1 MDGKTAVD
9 TIKSFKT
16 LLSTDDYAEFVKG
29 EDSSK
34 LRAFPEVV
42 EFLKGEFP
50 WEKDKDKEKGED
62 DEKDGKEEAGEKK
75 EKESKKEEKEE
86 EPTEKA
92 ISVEMLKGLTDEM
105 NGKFKTVTEMIQK
118 SLDTEDRIA
127 ELQKSVDSMT
137 TLVEKIAGMPLGNK
151 AIKNAA
157 AANFFEK
164 ALGGEQEDESGK
176 KMLSVS
182 AHKEII
188 LKSLEDGMNK
198 TVDPELKK
206 SYEDSIVRYNGG
218 GGTINQTVAMD
229 LFENFGIRLVK

>member
-1 MDGKTAVD
+1 MTGNQAIE

-16 LLSTDDYAEFVKG
+16 LLSTDDYAEFMKS

-42 EFLKGEFP
+42 EFLKGEKP
-50 WEKDKDKEKGED
+50 WEKDKEGEEDDKEDDKED
-62 DEKDGKEEAGEKK
+62 KEEHEAGESK
-75 EKESKKEEKEE
+75 EKEKKEED
-86 EPTEKA
+86 TEKA
-92 ISVEMLKGLTDEM
+92 VSSEMLKGLSDEM
-105 NGKFKTVTEMIQK
+105 NSKFKTVTEMIQK

-127 ELQKSVDSMT
+127 DLQKSIDSVT
-137 TLVEKIAGMPLGNK
+137 TLVEKIADMPLGNK
-151 AIKNAA
+151 AIKNAMG
-157 AANFFEK
+157 ANFFEK

-182 AHKEII
+182 AHKEQI

-198 TVDPELKK
+198 AVEPELKK